1 MEIVY
6 FTLVA
11 ILLYLLADWILR
23 RIEAYLGR
31 VLKQRTVVF
40 FVILLI
46 LAMVS
51 FAAIRAYVGQQHR
64 PSTTDGNR
72 LTIVK
77 NRIDAAVSVLST
89 SCKIGE
95 AADLSAGSTCSPGRS
110 RERGY
115 NHDRRNQGS

>member
-31 VLKQRTVVF
+31 ALEQRTVVF

-46 LAMVS
+46 LALVG
-51 FAAIRAYVGQQHR
+51 FAAIRAFV
-64 PSTTDGNR
+64 
-72 LTIVK
+72 
-77 NRIDAAVSVLST
+77 A
-89 SCKIGE
+89 E
-95 AADLSAGSTCSPGRS
+95 
-110 RERGY
+110 
-115 NHDRRNQGS
+115 

>member
-1 MEIVY
+1 VEIVY

-46 LAMVS
+46 LALVS
-51 FAAIRAYVGQQHR
+51 FAAIRDYVGQ
-64 PSTTDGNR
+64 
-72 LTIVK
+72 
-77 NRIDAAVSVLST
+77 
-89 SCKIGE
+89 
-95 AADLSAGSTCSPGRS
+95 
-110 RERGY
+110 
-115 NHDRRNQGS
+115 